1 MLGYNYL
8 ETLPS
13 VFEVNI
19 IWGVVGVRTD
29 FSGLCVAVEYSF
41 KGKNDILL
49 LVPIPI
55 KLLIR

>member
-19 IWGVVGVRTD
+19 IWGVVGVQTSLGSALPWSIRAK
-29 FSGLCVAVEYSF
+29 V
-41 KGKNDILL
+41 KMILL